1 MSQTGVRQASRL
13 LPPLNSGQDGGLGP
27 RALTWTK
34 LPRIRDC
41 GERGNSHPGA
51 SRPCSTLASLE
62 GLDPAGSVGVHGR
75 WRKLVLMSPPTSLS
89 RRSTLRIGL
98 GLAFASGGTSSF
110 AARRAGDY
118 LVPAAS
124 DEAIRRAIASGA
136 ARLILPAGRIFL
148 NQTLRVPSGTAL
160 IGAGADRTMFEASD
174 AIGPGEAVIESG
186 GTGVVLTNFS
196 VDGRGGA
203 GHGVQLS
210 GSGHHLSGL
219 SVRDVAQAGYRLTIS
234 ESDIEDC
241 VAIDCGRSGHSDNH
255 GFMLYTT
262 SREGQGSLRG
272 TAFRRCRV
280 ENAFR
285 KGFALYTDGPEVSNI
300 LFEGCEARGCGLP
313 LQSGGGFYLVPA
325 QRRRMAGVTVRNC
338 HAEDNYVNYE
348 IGPVDGLM
356 VSGCGSGNARATG
369 FLIHG
374 SQDFEIVG
382 NRDEGSGVDAMRFD
396 DVLGISDDGRIANNV
411 LTDANQSVA
420 GFASYI
426 NLEGAERTLVTG
438 NTFVD
443 TEARTPFGVYEGR
456 RRGRNDVRDNRRAK
470 LR

>member
-1 MSQTGVRQASRL
+1 MV
-13 LPPLNSGQDGGLGP
+13 
-27 RALTWTK
+27 
-34 LPRIRDC
+34 
-41 GERGNSHPGA
+41 
-51 SRPCSTLASLE
+51 SRPSQDSI
-62 GLDPAGSVGVHGR
+62 
-75 WRKLVLMSPPTSLS
+75 
-89 RRSTLRIGL
+89 LRGID
-98 GLAFASGGTSSF
+98 A
-110 AARRAGDY
+110 
-118 LVPAAS
+118 
-124 DEAIRRAIASGA
+124 GA
-136 ARLILPAGRIFL
+136 ARLILPAGRIVL
-148 NQTLRVPSGTAL
+148 SRTLRIPPETALVGAGTNQTR
-160 IGAGADRTMFEASD
+160 FEASG
-174 AIGPGEAVIESG
+174 AMGPGQALIEG
-186 GTGVVLTNFS
+186 FGTGVVLTNFS
-196 VDGRGGA
+196 LDGRARDGGGA

-210 GSGHHLSGL
+210 GSGHRLSGL

-313 LQSGGGFYLVPA
+313 LQGGGGFYLVPA

-356 VSGCGSGNARATG
+356 VSGCRSRNARATG

-374 SQDFEIVG
+374 SRDFEVID
-382 NRDEGSGVDAMRFD
+382 NNDEGSGVDAIRFD
-396 DVLGISDDGRIANNV
+396 EVLGVSNDGRIANNV
-411 LTDANQSVA
+411 LTDPNRSVA

-426 NLEGAERTLVTG
+426 NLEGAERTTVTG
-438 NTFVD
+438 NTFVE
-443 TEARTPFGVYEGR
+443 TVARTPFGVYEGR
-456 RRGRNDVRDNRRAK
+456 RRGLNHVRDNRQGQR
-470 LR
+470 R